1 MIMKRTNKAY
11 AFFYSVLLLIILQG
25 CSTKK
30 VIVSDLPLAGIE
42 ISEIIKNSRKT
53 DFTFENL
60 RNRVKIE
67 FDNGRL
73 TQNIILSLRA
83 EEDKVLWM
91 SASMIVPIAKILMSN
106 ERFVFYEK
114 FQKTYIDEDLSKVLK
129 LLNLKNP
136 VKLLQNI
143 LYGGPVIDINKVK
156 WDRIQNSNY
165 YVLQSSQEIQTTLFI
180 NPKTFQ
186 LEQQRIFIPL
196 LSSLITFNYRN
207 YKNVDGKSVPS
218 QVLISYIKGSRITRI
233 NLEYSQFDFPENLNF
248 PMEIPSDYKRINL
261 DEIIK

>member
-1 MIMKRTNKAY
+1 MKRTNKAY
-11 AFFYSVLLLIILQG
+11 AFLYCALLLIILQG
-25 CSTKK
+25 CTTKK
-30 VIVSDLPLAGIE
+30 VIVSDLPLAEIE

-60 RNRVKIE
+60 RNRVKVE

-83 EEDKVLWM
+83 EEDKVLWI

-129 LLNLKNP
+129 LLNLKSP

-143 LYGGPVIDINKVK
+143 LYGGIVTDINRVK

-186 LEQQRIFIPL
+186 LEQQRIFIPQ

-207 YKNVDGKSVPS
+207 YKNFDGKSVPS
-218 QVLISYIKGSRITRI
+218 QVLISYMKGSKITRV

>member
-1 MIMKRTNKAY
+1 MKTTNKAY
-11 AFFYSVLLLIILQG
+11 TFLNCVLLLIILQG

-30 VIVSDLPLAGIE
+30 VIVSDQPLAEIE

-60 RNRVKIE
+60 RNRVKVE

-83 EEDKVLWM
+83 EEDEVLWI

-129 LLNLKNP
+129 LLNLKSP
-136 VKLLQNI
+136 VKFLQNI
-143 LYGGPVIDINKVK
+143 LYGGIVTDINKVK

-165 YVLQSSQEIQTTLFI
+165 YVLQSSKEIQTTLFI

-186 LEQQRIFIPL
+186 LAQQRIFIPL